1 MRVTPKRNALTHPG
15 SQTKQTSIGVA
26 VHDAVVQKTHR
37 TRLVSGRELLRTN
50 TLKSS
55 RPPHKSSIPTKR
67 QLEPSSRTPTPKQ
80 SNLPGTDAAC
90 AWWWQRRIRMDNE
103 KYLRSH
109 SELAQISKVLIS
121 EVLREA
127 PEDPV
132 KFVSEYMTRQN
143 LKARVVK
150 TAETI

>member
-1 MRVTPKRNALTHPG
+1 
-15 SQTKQTSIGVA
+15 
-26 VHDAVVQKTHR
+26 
-37 TRLVSGRELLRTN
+37 
-50 TLKSS
+50 
-55 RPPHKSSIPTKR
+55 
-67 QLEPSSRTPTPKQ
+67 
-80 SNLPGTDAAC
+80 
-90 AWWWQRRIRMDNE
+90 MDNE

-150 TAETI
+150 TAETIGVL